1 MIAPHK
7 LRETLVSIERQLP
20 ENFSLLFDSKE
31 AMWQYYSAI
40 GASAAFDD
48 RLEVS
53 LKGSPLS
60 KHNRFKIEDNS
71 SVVYTL

>member
-20 ENFSLLFDSKE
+20 ENFSLLFDSSE

-53 LKGSPLS
+53 WLLVPNEHRGGLKSEP
-60 KHNRFKIEDNS
+60 RFC
-71 SVVYTL
+71 

>member
-20 ENFSLLFDSKE
+20 ENFSLLFDSSE

-53 LKGSPLS
+53 
-60 KHNRFKIEDNS
+60 E
-71 SVVYTL
+71 

>member
-7 LRETLVSIERQLP
+7 LRETLVSIEKQLP
-20 ENFSLLFDSKE
+20 ENFSLLFNSKE

-53 LKGSPLS
+53 LTQTYFFS
-60 KHNRFKIEDNS
+60 KYDGEDDS
-71 SVVYTL
+71 SIYL

>member
-20 ENFSLLFDSKE
+20 ENFSLLFDSSE

-48 RLEVS
+48 RLQVS
-53 LKGSPLS
+53 LVMSDDGNNIHQCRSA
-60 KHNRFKIEDNS
+60 
-71 SVVYTL
+71 

>member
-1 MIAPHK
+1 MHNSPGKLSKSVIAPHK

-53 LKGSPLS
+53 L
-60 KHNRFKIEDNS
+60 DQ
-71 SVVYTL
+71 TLMLHRKWK

>member
-53 LKGSPLS
+53 LDPS
-60 KHNRFKIEDNS
+60 R
-71 SVVYTL
+71 

>member
-1 MIAPHK
+1 MIDYLNYLTFEYYSGKLSKSVIAPHK

-20 ENFSLLFDSKE
+20 ENFSLLFDSSE

-53 LKGSPLS
+53 
-60 KHNRFKIEDNS
+60 E
-71 SVVYTL
+71 